1 MKQLTI
7 DTGVQEFEI
16 NGSGVLRFN
25 PSDPN
30 VYNRFFA
37 AETTLTEL
45 DAEAQ
50 KRMEQIE
57 ADFPDDNQR
66 VGAELAVLAEY
77 DRKIKEVLNG
87 VFGAGNDFD
96 EILHRQHQGR
106 MAAFH
111 QRAGPVRSGVERSVG
126 TNQSRRR
133 GSAAAAGGVV
143 HQPVAKRAGSAAG
156 LFCL

>member
-1 MKQLTI
+1 MYEKLTNLLPELSDSKDGEWII
-7 DTGVQEFEI
+7 DHKNDGTEEHPIQFPFV
-16 NGSGVLRFN
+16 
-25 PSDPN
+25 
-30 VYNRFFA
+30 VYH
-37 AETTLTEL
+37 
-45 DAEAQ
+45 
-50 KRMEQIE
+50 
-57 ADFPDDNQR
+57 
-66 VGAELAVLAEY
+66 GCY
-77 DRKIKEVLNG
+77 
-87 VFGAGNDFD
+87 
-96 EILHRQHQGR
+96 RQHQGR